1 MHEPGFHVA
10 RSFTLLALSI
20 ACTTMF
26 QRSCLAATVSF
37 SYIWLCLPCRG
48 LKFHIIFLLWVR
60 VVLQICRS
68 DFIVDKDKMPDPLVL
83 QTVLRNLVA
92 IHLPNLDRCKVGLDI
107 VQDRGWSGYCSRSD
121 LNVFKDRSSC
131 SRFRPSPPSS
141 GIVCRVRV
149 PDTNLPPSPTSHLPP
164 D

>member
-20 ACTTMF
+20 ACTTMS
-26 QRSCLAATVSF
+26 QSSCLAATVSF
-37 SYIWLCLPCRG
+37 SYIWLCLLCLG
-48 LKFHIIFLLWVR
+48 LKFHIIFILWVR

-68 DFIVDKDKMPDPLVL
+68 DFIVDKDKMPHPLVL

-121 LNVFKDRSSC
+121 LNFFKEGLLGLVQRE
-131 SRFRPSPPSS
+131 RPPS
-141 GIVCRVRV
+141 R
-149 PDTNLPPSPTSHLPP
+149 LPARPAVSRRSECGAHV
-164 D
+164 

>member
-20 ACTTMF
+20 ACTTMS
-26 QRSCLAATVSF
+26 QGSCLAATVSF
-37 SYIWLCLPCRG
+37 SYIWLCLPCLG
-48 LKFHIIFLLWVR
+48 LKFHIIFILWVR

-92 IHLPNLDRCKVGLDI
+92 IHLPDLDRCKVGLDI

-121 LNVFKDRSSC
+121 LNVSKDRSSC
-131 SRFRPSPPSS
+131 SRFRPSPPSP
-141 GIVCRVRV
+141 GIVCNEQESQT
-149 PDTNLPPSPTSHLPP
+149 PTCPPPTSPP
-164 D
+164 PP